1 MVPAATDGS
10 AKSVLAPNHPQAPV
24 WRASDADR
32 EHVAQTVHEAVA
44 LGMLTMTEAEERLT
58 AVYAARFRY
67 ELGPITA
74 DLPIGQPRSAG
85 TRPAGLLARLLQ
97 ALGHL
102 LAVTAPL
109 RAAARA
115 VVSRHRVLAA
125 VLVLLGVMLFAAAL
139 FVGAGDGSLPD

>member
-1 MVPAATDGS
+1 MTSAATDGS
-10 AKSVLAPNHPQAPV
+10 TPRVHTPHHPQAAV

-32 EHVAQTVHEAVA
+32 DHVAQTVHEAMA
-44 LGMLTMTEAEERLT
+44 LGMLTISEAEERLT

-102 LAVTAPL
+102 LAVTAPM
-109 RAAARA
+109 RAATRA

-125 VLVLLGVMLFAAAL
+125 VLVLLGVMSFAAAL
-139 FVGAGDGSLPD
+139 FVGAGDGLLPD